1 MKNQLTQEWKDIED
15 GEVTLALKKASNW
28 KSPGIDR
35 VSNFWLKNL
44 ERLHGSLTTAYND
57 IVRNPEKSPEWLT
70 QGLTYLLPKNNET
83 KNPKNYRPIACLPT
97 TYKVL
102 TSVITER
109 THTFLEGN
117 NLLPQ
122 EQKGC
127 KRGSYGCKDQLLIN
141 KMILEDCKNKKKNLS
156 TAWIDYSKAFDSVP
170 HSWIIK
176 AMEMYKLSPISI
188 RFMTGSMI
196 NWKTT
201 LSLCHSQGTIKTRS
215 ISIKSGIF
223 QGDSLSPLLFCLSL
237 APLSTTL
244 NNAGYGFEVGGKKIS
259 HLFYMDD
266 LKTYVK
272 NDNQQEG
279 LLNTIK
285 TFSDD
290 ICMQFGLA
298 YKYLGINEGDGIQH
312 ATMKEQIRK
321 EYYRRV
327 RLVTKTEL
335 NGSNK
340 IEAINTLAV
349 PVFTYS
355 VNIVNWQTC
364 EIRKLDTTTRK
375 LLTMERMNHPKADV
389 ERMYLPREDGGRG
402 LTQLE
407 LVFKTT
413 TVGLHAYLEQT
424 EDHLP
429 FSNLCTGMKTAISFI
444 LFQMMPGNLKESLK
458 YQTYLEHNKKE
469 SFYLLRE

>member
-1 MKNQLTQEWKDIED
+1 M
-15 GEVTLALKKASNW
+15 
-28 KSPGIDR
+28 
-35 VSNFWLKNL
+35 
-44 ERLHGSLTTAYND
+44 
-57 IVRNPEKSPEWLT
+57 
-70 QGLTYLLPKNNET
+70 TYLLPKNNET

-109 THTFLEGN
+109 TYTFLEGN

-141 KMILEDCKNKKKNLS
+141 KMILEDYKNKKKNLS

-176 AMEMYKLSPISI
+176 AMEIYKLSPVLI
-188 RFMTGSMI
+188 RFMTGSMS

-201 LSLCHSQGTIKTRS
+201 LSLSRSQGIIKTTS
-215 ISIKSGIF
+215 ISSKSGIF
-223 QGDSLSPLLFCLSL
+223 QGNSLSPLLFCLSL
-237 APLSTTL
+237 APLCTLL
-244 NNAGYGFEVGGKKIS
+244 NNTGYGYEVGGKKIS

-279 LLNTIK
+279 LLKTIK

-290 ICMQFGLA
+290 ICMQFGLAKCAKATFKMGKLTQTTDITVDTNTTIKELEQEGA

-327 RLVTKTEL
+327 RPVTKSEL

-355 VNIVNWQTC
+355 VNIVNW
-364 EIRKLDTTTRK
+364 
-375 LLTMERMNHPKADV
+375 
-389 ERMYLPREDGGRG
+389 
-402 LTQLE
+402 
-407 LVFKTT
+407 
-413 TVGLHAYLEQT
+413 
-424 EDHLP
+424 
-429 FSNLCTGMKTAISFI
+429 
-444 LFQMMPGNLKESLK
+444 
-458 YQTYLEHNKKE
+458 
-469 SFYLLRE
+469 